1 MVRRF
6 CRELDRKKAQNVA
19 LLIDGSEKMAQNVL
33 SVLKETGT
41 NVNEDIKLV
50 KFGGLPIIGGKLS
63 ADEKADILAWTHKV
77 VENIK

>member
-1 MVRRF
+1 
-6 CRELDRKKAQNVA
+6 
-19 LLIDGSEKMAQNVL
+19 MAQNVL